1 MKGSIKKT
9 PAISFVRK
17 LCAHLSEKEILDAEE
32 RFASYMKIIVKI
44 FERIEGERHDGS

>member
-9 PAISFVRK
+9 PAISFVRE

-32 RFASYMKIIVKI
+32 RFASYVKIAIKI
-44 FERIEGERHDGS
+44 FERIQREKHDS